1 MDERQKLMLQIR
13 AMRSGIDPKLLAQMQ
28 KVAVAFFGPALEGRG
43 LPRPFAPPKAPPA
56 KAPAMDGR
64 SVALRALDARQR
76 RANADGS
83 FVLQGDVDG
92 TLMGPDSGSN
102 VQKTVELYLAEL
114 RRSRESAAELVKRV
128 AGQQAAAKPVP
139 AAPAKAPPAKPALSA
154 DEVEEKKRNFLKRWF
169 VK

>member
-28 KVAVAFFGPALEGRG
+28 KVAVAFFAPALEGRP
-43 LPRPFAPPKAPPA
+43 LPRPIAPPKAPAP
-56 KAPAMDGR
+56 KKPAMDGR

-76 RANADGS
+76 KANPDGS
-83 FVLQGDVDG
+83 FVLRGEVDG
-92 TLMGPDSGSN
+92 ALSGPESGGN

-128 AGQQAAAKPVP
+128 ADQQAT
-139 AAPAKAPPAKPALSA
+139 AKPAVSPAKTPPPKTALST